1 MRWGAVR
8 VVPETAPGEWGSAG
22 AATTRRIRIT
32 SSSSIDGKSMDMG
45 RIDQVVTVGTT
56 EIWEVRNQTG
66 SLHNFHV
73 HDVQFKVLAWRGGPP
88 PPYLAGWKDTV
99 ALPPGQSVR
108 FLTRFSDYADPS
120 TPYMF
125 HCHLLRHEDEGLM
138 GQFVVVQPAQT
149 PRQPPAHQ
157 HQG

>member
-22 AATTRRIRIT
+22 AATTRRI
-32 SSSSIDGKSMDMG
+32 
-45 RIDQVVTVGTT
+45 
-56 EIWEVRNQTG
+56 
-66 SLHNFHV
+66 
-73 HDVQFKVLAWRGGPP
+73 
-88 PPYLAGWKDTV
+88 
-99 ALPPGQSVR
+99 
-108 FLTRFSDYADPS
+108 
-120 TPYMF
+120 MF

-138 GQFVVVQPAQT
+138 GQFVVVQPGQA